1 MAFGKIEQRQVHLL
15 VPAEAW
21 TNLPPRH
28 MTPSLYLYF
37 ACESIEQ
44 TYSDG
49 VMYLCCVDTLPLT
62 FGASSL
68 PHIPLH
74 LKTNFLSM
82 ITDLTTCC
90 TSTDGPHCGDWYFA
104 NGTRLSFTAPKVDTF
119 EVRETQ
125 RVDIRLTVMITHQ
138 VVSTA
143 VIFQL
148 VQSMMILTPQ

>member
-1 MAFGKIEQRQVHLL
+1 MVHI
-15 VPAEAW
+15 VE
-21 TNLPPRH
+21 TG
-28 MTPSLYLYF
+28 
-37 ACESIEQ
+37 I
-44 TYSDG
+44 
-49 VMYLCCVDTLPLT
+49 
-62 FGASSL
+62 
-68 PHIPLH
+68 
-74 LKTNFLSM
+74 
-82 ITDLTTCC
+82 
-90 TSTDGPHCGDWYFA
+90 YFA